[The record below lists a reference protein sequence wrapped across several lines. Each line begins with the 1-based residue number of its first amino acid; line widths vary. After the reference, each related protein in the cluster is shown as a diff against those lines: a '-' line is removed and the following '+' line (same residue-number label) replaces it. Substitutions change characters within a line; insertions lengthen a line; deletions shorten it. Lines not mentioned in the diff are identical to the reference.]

1 MSVTLC
7 DNNNSSNNGCPIRDL
22 LDRLGDKW
30 SLLVIKKLSEAPQN
44 KRRFSDLM
52 RAIDGISQR
61 MLTATLRHLERDG
74 LVTREV
80 FAEIPPRVEYQLTEQ
95 GKSLLVPVRTLID
108 WVEANWPA
116 MQAARDA
123 YDNKGKVTKF
133 PVKAA

>member
-1 MSVTLC
+1 MTVTLC
-7 DNNNSSNNGCPIRDL
+7 DNKSTNECPIRDL

-30 SLLVIKKLSEAPQN
+30 SLLVIKRLSEAPN
-44 KRRFSDLM
+44 SRRRFSDLM

-95 GKSLLVPVRTLID
+95 GKGLLVPVRTLID

-116 MQAARDA
+116 MSAAREA
-123 YDNKGKVTKF
+123 YDNKGKVVKIT
-133 PVKAA
+133 KAA